1 MHLAHTFT
9 QSDLQQA
16 FMLYIFV
23 SVCVERLG
31 FEPTI
36 IALLTQYSTTEP
48 QEHGDNPWFWPL
60 V

>member
-16 FMLYIFV
+16 FMLYIFL

-31 FEPTI
+31 FEPTTF
-36 IALLTQYSTTEP
+36 ALLTQYSTTEP
-48 QEHGDNPWFWPL
+48 QKHGDNP
-60 V
+60 